1 MINVKQIS
9 LIVLIIGIFLFIVSF
24 FLDCKISSESSRFI
38 TDIKQSLCDMR
49 YTVIKISGILVIVS
63 VITLFFY
70 YKINKD

>member
-1 MINVKQIS
+1 
-9 LIVLIIGIFLFIVSF
+9 
-24 FLDCKISSESSRFI
+24 
-38 TDIKQSLCDMR
+38 MR